1 VNLAFSLYAPKDIGK
16 AHQLFGATC
25 GPCSL
30 AAAVRRDVCELR
42 EAFPTFPEKQF
53 TNLPMMVQA
62 IRSLGLQGRRTME
75 WPKHGLVLVS
85 GPERYHSRHWLAV
98 HHDFVYEVS
107 LETWLPLLVW
117 ERDFLPELAIAH
129 DCRPEEWWLEAGIEI
144 GGSEH
149 PELLLFQSGGDA
161 GNECLPARSRNWHPF
176 SETLFAGGDVDL

>member
-1 VNLAFSLYAPKDIGK
+1 MASILEKVRSSRSDDRDGNRGFVRCLVSPATGVCGRTGATLHLLVETGRSLEWRCRMNLALTLYAPRDIGK

-62 IRSLGLQGRRTME
+62 IRSLGLQGRRTMK
-75 WPKHGLVLVS
+75 WPKHGLALVS

-117 ERDFLPELAIAH
+117 ERDFLPE
-129 DCRPEEWWLEAGIEI
+129 
-144 GGSEH
+144 
-149 PELLLFQSGGDA
+149 
-161 GNECLPARSRNWHPF
+161 
-176 SETLFAGGDVDL
+176 